1 MKKIGKAASFL
12 TRYISII
19 ILIFSAFAFWKPE
32 GFGWATN
39 YTSIFLGVAMF
50 GMGLT
55 IRAEDFK
62 IVFSRPKEILADCL
76 AQYTVMPLGAWLLS
90 VLLGLEP
97 DLAIGVILVGCC
109 PGGTASNVI
118 PISQVEMWHFL

>member
-39 YTSIFLGVAMF
+39 YTSIFLGGGYV
-50 GMGLT
+50 
-55 IRAEDFK
+55 R
-62 IVFSRPKEILADCL
+62 
-76 AQYTVMPLGAWLLS
+76 YGAYH
-90 VLLGLEP
+90 
-97 DLAIGVILVGCC
+97 
-109 PGGTASNVI
+109 PGGR
-118 PISQVEMWHFL
+118 F

>member
-1 MKKIGKAASFL
+1 MKKIGNLASLL

-19 ILIFSAFAFWKPE
+19 ILIFSALAFWKPA

-62 IVFSRPKEILADCL
+62 IVFSRPKEILAGCL
-76 AQYTVMPLGAWLLS
+76 AQYTVMPLGA
-90 VLLGLEP
+90 
-97 DLAIGVILVGCC
+97 
-109 PGGTASNVI
+109 
-118 PISQVEMWHFL
+118 